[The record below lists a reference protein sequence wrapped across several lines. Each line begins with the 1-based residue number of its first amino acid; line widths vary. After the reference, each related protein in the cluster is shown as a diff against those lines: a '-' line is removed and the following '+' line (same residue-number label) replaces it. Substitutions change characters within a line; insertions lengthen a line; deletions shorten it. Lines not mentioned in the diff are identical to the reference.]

1 MPSPTSR
8 CRALRSRP
16 TRFHTR
22 SGHPRCCSVGDTVR
36 GNDPSR
42 AFSDDAVREGTVVLI
57 DDVRPLG
64 AQTPTAVRRAGN
76 SVLLLGA
83 REAAEHPAP
92 PAPPL
97 RLSKFH
103 APEIVFGPGSVQ
115 EAAHAA
121 VRMGARRPLV
131 VTDPG
136 LLEAGW
142 PERAARPT

>member
-1 MPSPTSR
+1 
-8 CRALRSRP
+8 
-16 TRFHTR
+16 
-22 SGHPRCCSVGDTVR
+22 
-36 GNDPSR
+36 
-42 AFSDDAVREGTVVLI
+42 VVLI
-57 DDVRPLG
+57 DDVRPVG
-64 AQTPTAVRRAGN
+64 APVPTAVRRAGN

-83 REAAEHPAP
+83 REAAEHPVA

-136 LLEAGW
+136 CSRPGG
-142 PERAARPT
+142 RASC